1 MVVSILRDD
10 VTIFSLS
17 VRHNTD
23 SFNCTT
29 HDLNDFLKNDALENQ
44 EQMVSRTYV
53 CFYEKQLVGFYT
65 LTTDIIEV
73 KHVEE
78 PHRWDGYK
86 HKRYPAIKLARLSV
100 DSRFERK
107 GVGRLLLSAAVS
119 IALNVSKYVGCR
131 YMTVDAKQEAIGFY
145 EKYGF
150 TVVERTRSKNEP
162 SLYLNIPPIVKKM
175 QPTESLDMLD

>member
-1 MVVSILRDD
+1 MVANTLRDD

-17 VRHNTD
+17 ARHNLK
-23 SFNCTT
+23 SFNCTN

-53 CFYEKQLVGFYT
+53 CLYEEQLVGFYT

-78 PHRWDGYK
+78 AHQWDGYK
-86 HKRYPAIKLARLSV
+86 HKKYPAIKLARLAV
-100 DSRFERK
+100 DSGFERK
-107 GVGRLLLSAAVS
+107 GVGGLLLSAAVS
-119 IALNVSKYVGCR
+119 IAWDISKYVGCR
-131 YMTVDAKQEAIGFY
+131 YITVDAKQEAIEFY
-145 EKYGF
+145 EKQGF
-150 TVVERTRSKNEP
+150 IIVEKNRFKNEP
-162 SLYLNIPPIVKKM
+162 TLYLNIPPIVKKM

>member
-10 VTIFSLS
+10 VTIFPLS

-23 SFNCTT
+23 SFNCTN

-53 CFYEKQLVGFYT
+53 CLYEKQLVGFYT

-73 KHVEE
+73 QHVEKT
-78 PHRWDGYK
+78 HRWDGYK
-86 HKRYPAIKLARLSV
+86 HKRYPAIKLARLAV
-100 DSRFERK
+100 DSRFERN

-119 IALNVSKYVGCR
+119 IALNVSQHVGCR

-145 EKYGF
+145 EKHGF
-150 TVVERTRSKNEP
+150 IVVEKTRSKNEP
-162 SLYLNIPPIVKKM
+162 SLYLNIPPIIEKIK
-175 QPTESLDMLD
+175 PTESFDMWD

>member
-1 MVVSILRDD
+1 MALSILRDD
-10 VTIFSLS
+10 VTIFPLS

-23 SFNCTT
+23 SFNCTN

-53 CFYEKQLVGFYT
+53 CSYKNQLVGFYT

-78 PHRWDGYK
+78 THQWDGYK
-86 HKRYPAIKLARLSV
+86 HKRYPAIKIARLSV

-107 GVGRLLLSAAVS
+107 GVGRLLISAAVG

-131 YMTVDAKQEAIGFY
+131 YITVDAKQEAIEFY
-145 EKYGF
+145 EKHGF
-150 TVVERTRSKNEP
+150 IIVKKTRSKNEP
-162 SLYLNIPPIVKKM
+162 TLYLNIPPIVEEIK
-175 QPTESLDMLD
+175 PTGSWDMLD

>member
-1 MVVSILRDD
+1 MVANILRDD

-17 VRHNTD
+17 ARHNLN
-23 SFNCTT
+23 SFNCTN

-53 CFYEKQLVGFYT
+53 CFYEEQLVGFYT

-78 PHRWDGYK
+78 THQWNGYK
-86 HKRYPAIKLARLSV
+86 YSRYPAIKLARLSV

-107 GVGRLLLSAAVS
+107 GIGKLLLFAAVG
-119 IALNVSKYVGCR
+119 IALDVSNYVGCR
-131 YMTVDAKQEAIGFY
+131 YITVDAKQEAIKFYKKHGFI
-145 EKYGF
+145 
-150 TVVERTRSKNEP
+150 VVEKTRSKNEP
-162 SLYLNIPPIVKKM
+162 TMYLNIPTIVEEM